1 MVPAS
6 AEARA
11 QPSLKRLANASGK
24 NKTGGRKPPGN
35 AGPPG
40 GGRSVTP
47 AVRPLLSGG
56 TFGRSRIDLQ
66 SRREIVT
73 PAPSPI
79 APSLQG
85 FESLSCRGPR
95 GSFIL
100 LFALSWCE
108 TIARGAWWV
117 FERVGA
123 PSWLRSCNVAPV
135 ICSRSPTPPW
145 NPAVQARPSVF
156 LSPRCYSS
164 LRHLLNALCLDQT
177 RGVV

>member
-1 MVPAS
+1 MQG
-6 AEARA
+6 E
-11 QPSLKRLANASGK
+11 KGRL
-24 NKTGGRKPPGN
+24 
-35 AGPPG
+35 G
-40 GGRSVTP
+40 GGSPPAMPDPLGGVRSVKP
-47 AVRPLLSGG
+47 AGSPLLFGG

-108 TIARGAWWV
+108 TIARGAWWA
-117 FERVGA
+117 FER
-123 PSWLRSCNVAPV
+123 
-135 ICSRSPTPPW
+135 
-145 NPAVQARPSVF
+145 
-156 LSPRCYSS
+156 
-164 LRHLLNALCLDQT
+164 
-177 RGVV
+177 